1 MSHVVRDAGREGW
14 RASGGGWG
22 GRGRGVA
29 GGAHGGRRAAAKV
42 LKERRSQRERARMGT
57 SLDRAIERS
66 IDRGFIDAIGA
77 RTIFMRRP
85 HGWPIPPAAPRTA
98 TLYPRVWVIA
108 LETVRDARAA
118 RRRAAMVRRTCG
130 CGWGRRFVGADGKGP
145 PAAGVCCDPS
155 RFRRESEREIEIS
168 RRVDRS
174 RSRGRRPRTFFTR
187 RPVSRFDR
195 APFQPTDERTA
206 ARRRRQRRVLSKA
219 QAPRLESSSEPRT
232 TIDDV

>member
-1 MSHVVRDAGREGW
+1 MIA
-14 RASGGGWG
+14 RA
-22 GRGRGVA
+22 
-29 GGAHGGRRAAAKV
+29 
-42 LKERRSQRERARMGT
+42 
-57 SLDRAIERS
+57 

-77 RTIFMRRP
+77 RTIFMRIP

-130 CGWGRRFVGADGKGP
+130 CGWGRRFVGAVGKGP

-155 RFRRESEREIEIS
+155 RFRRERESEIEIS

-195 APFQPTDERTA
+195 ASFQPTDARTA
-206 ARRRRQRRVLSKA
+206 ARRRLQRRVLSKA
-219 QAPRLESSSEPRT
+219 RAPRLESSSEPRT